1 MSIPKIEL
9 MKGYDVVPNNSPIDN
24 PRTFQA
30 SSVQELL
37 DATLTPTK
45 VITSWGFGKTLQAA
59 LLAGIQGAPEGHN
72 QPPLPVEP
80 DKSLVNGMIP
90 VTYPSQA
97 GRRS

>member
-1 MSIPKIEL
+1 MNVPKIEL
-9 MKGYDVVPNNSPIDN
+9 MKGFDVSDNSPTTN
-24 PRTFQA
+24 PQTFQA
-30 SSVQELL
+30 GSVQELL
-37 DATLTPTK
+37 DATLTPST

-59 LLAGIQGAPEGHN
+59 LLAGCQGDPEGHN

>member
-45 VITSWGFGKTLQAA
+45 VITSWGFGKTLRLRFWPAFKARQRD
-59 LLAGIQGAPEGHN
+59 IINHRY
-72 QPPLPVEP
+72 PLSPTSRWLTE
-80 DKSLVNGMIP
+80 
-90 VTYPSQA
+90 
-97 GRRS
+97 